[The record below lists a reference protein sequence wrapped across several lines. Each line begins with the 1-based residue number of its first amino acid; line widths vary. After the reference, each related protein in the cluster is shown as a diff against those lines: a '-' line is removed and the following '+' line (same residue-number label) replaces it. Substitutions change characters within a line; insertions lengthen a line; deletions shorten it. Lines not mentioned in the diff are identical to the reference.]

1 MLRLTVA
8 RGGSCLTSGFASS
21 FGSLELDATG
31 DEVTR
36 CRMRSRVV
44 WSGIAPK
51 RGEPAGVA
59 VGVSLRLVEHEGARD
74 GTREDGLD
82 GGREAGLDAGSWVA
96 VIAA

>member
-1 MLRLTVA
+1 MTA
-8 RGGSCLTSGFASS
+8 SCGSSCLTSGFASS

-36 CRMRSRVV
+36 CRTRSRVV

-51 RGEPAGVA
+51 RGEPAGVV
-59 VGVSLRLVEHEGARD
+59 VGVGLRLVGCEGARD

-82 GGREAGLDAGSWVA
+82 GGREAGLDAGFWVA
-96 VIAA
+96 VTAA